1 MKLHNYDIGA
11 RLHTAT
17 INIEL
22 LFWNISMKMF
32 FFENNILWK
41 ICFSVFPIQYI
52 NNKKRGKKIKIR
64 GTRYKYNTTIYQK
77 PKYNKVYLH
86 KGRVSYMHIIMLWIL
101 RLQWI
106 LN

>member
-32 FFENNILWK
+32 FFENNYCEKYVFLFSQFNILIIK
-41 ICFSVFPIQYI
+41 KKQK
-52 NNKKRGKKIKIR
+52 NKNKR
-64 GTRYKYNTTIYQK
+64 N
-77 PKYNKVYLH
+77 
-86 KGRVSYMHIIMLWIL
+86 
-101 RLQWI
+101 
-106 LN
+106 